1 MAARITIQDHEHP
14 TVPRPALIGAGLL
27 VFVTLVLASISRWTD
42 IGATR
47 VPDARVVVS
56 VDLRFTDRADGAIV
70 VSRAEDG
77 RTVSVIAP
85 GTNGFTRGALRGLAR
100 ERRRTNGDLMPPF
113 RMTRWSD
120 GRMSLADPVTG
131 RRIEL
136 DVFGPTNAAAFAQIL
151 SAATTP

>member
-1 MAARITIQDHEHP
+1 MAARIDVQDHEHP
-14 TVPRPALIGAGLL
+14 TVPRPALLGAGAL
-27 VFVTLVLASISRWTD
+27 VLVTLVLASVSRWTD
-42 IGATR
+42 LGATR
-47 VPDARVVVS
+47 LPDARVVVS

-70 VSRAEDG
+70 VSRAADG
-77 RTVSVIAP
+77 RIVEVIAP

-100 ERRRTNGDLMPPF
+100 ERRRSNGDITPPF

-151 SAATTP
+151 TAATTP